1 MRARKLFLTSAV
13 LMVIGLGSLW
23 SKWNGTAGV
32 SAGSSM
38 REWAVN
44 FCGSVNGW
52 PALIGIVLLIA
63 ALFVFLAAVIS
74 GAAESPRA

>member
-1 MRARKLFLTSAV
+1 MRARKLFITSGG
-13 LMVIGLGSLW
+13 LFIIGLVSVW

-52 PALIGIVLLIA
+52 PALIGIASIIA